1 MRLCQKT
8 GKGQAARR
16 GTAGRLPRVLLGAA
30 CLAVMLSC
38 GLSSVVPAQDELPVD
53 LELVLA
59 VDASGSVDE
68 AEFAL
73 QMGGI
78 AYAFRNPAVIE
89 AIAQGFHGRIAVN
102 IAVWAESRLPKD
114 SSGWFLIEDA
124 ATAEKLA
131 RLAERY
137 PRRVQGGTGIGR
149 AITFAVDLFDDNGFS
164 SNRRVIDISGDGR
177 ETTFRNWSVPPSQA
191 RFKAN
196 AQQVTING
204 LVILADDPELDQYYR
219 RNVMT
224 GPGSFVME
232 VNNFQDFPKAMS
244 EKLLREIQY
253 RPSVGEAPLD
263 PMSDLRL

>member
-1 MRLCQKT
+1 MRLCQKF
-8 GKGQAARR
+8 GKGQ
-16 GTAGRLPRVLLGAA
+16 TAGEGDANLRLRDLFRAAFLAALLPFG
-30 CLAVMLSC
+30 LASTA
-38 GLSSVVPAQDELPVD
+38 PAQEELPVD

-78 AYAFRNPAVIE
+78 AYAFRNPAVVE
-89 AIAQGFHGRIAVN
+89 AITQGFHGRIAVN
-102 IAVWAESRLPKD
+102 VAIWAESRMPKD
-114 SSGWFLIEDA
+114 SSGWYLIED
-124 ATAEKLA
+124 TDSAERLA
-131 RLAERY
+131 RLVERY
-137 PRRVQGGTGIGR
+137 PRRVEGGTGIGR
-149 AITFAVDLFDDNGFS
+149 AITFAVDLFDDNGFA

-219 RNVMT
+219 ENVMT
-224 GPGSFVME
+224 GPGSFVMK
-232 VNNFQDFPKAMS
+232 VNNFQDFPEAMS
-244 EKLLREIQY
+244 KKLLREIEY
-253 RPSVGEAPLD
+253 RPNVGEAPQ
-263 PMSDLRL
+263 DLP